1 MSRPQ
6 LQESGTVVSIISG
19 LAIYFIVWW
28 IVLFA
33 VLPIGVVTQEEKG
46 EVEPGTVASAPSAPR
61 LWMKA
66 LLTSVIA
73 GIVVAFLYWVIAL
86 SGLTLDDFPFK
97 PPSG

>member
-1 MSRPQ
+1 M
-6 LQESGTVVSIISG
+6 SIISG

-73 GIVVAFLYWVIAL
+73 GIVVAFNENSNSTSSQFVSI
-86 SGLTLDDFPFK
+86 G
-97 PPSG
+97 

>member
-1 MSRPQ
+1 M
-6 LQESGTVVSIISG
+6 SIITG

-46 EVEPGTVASAPSAPR
+46 DVEPGTVSSAPAAPR
-61 LWMKA
+61 LWLKA
-66 LLTSVIA
+66 LITSVIA
-73 GIVVAFLYWVIAL
+73 GVVVAFLYWVIVL
-86 SGLTLDDFPFK
+86 SGLTLDDFPLK